1 MAQLNDGSGGYKG
14 ATTPVKAS
22 TPLRN
27 AKIFAGDTSAPIYP
41 KNLGTATT
49 NLPVNSPLRPSAAP
63 APAPSAPAQTFSGGS
78 GGGTVGTNASGQA
91 GTVSAQATS
100 TPATPQ
106 ISPEDW
112 INSDAAYQAE
122 SAGYKNTLD
131 NALADL
137 LTRRTNYDTDFTQ
150 TMKNLGWSWGGDKT
164 GDLSSLASG
173 KWDPSNRLGAY
184 GSGLYNLNNDFA
196 SRGMLDSSFYGDAQ
210 NNFNTDFGNQFA
222 GLVNQRQGQTKSF
235 TDQQNAAN
243 NTYQN
248 ALAQARAASLARRDV
263 TTV

>member
-1 MAQLNDGSGGYKG
+1 MAQINGGGGSYKG
-14 ATTPVKAS
+14 TTATRAQDPTAVMKAS
-22 TPLRN
+22 MGLSDPTTALKVNTGLSGQAIPWSI
-27 AKIFAGDTSAPIYP
+27 AAP
-41 KNLGTATT
+41 K
-49 NLPVNSPLRPSAAP
+49 SAP
-63 APAPSAPAQTFSGGS
+63 APAPSAPARTFSGGS

-100 TPATPQ
+100 APATPQ

-131 NALADL
+131 NAMADL

-150 TMKNLGWSWGGDKT
+150 TMKNLGWSWGGDKN